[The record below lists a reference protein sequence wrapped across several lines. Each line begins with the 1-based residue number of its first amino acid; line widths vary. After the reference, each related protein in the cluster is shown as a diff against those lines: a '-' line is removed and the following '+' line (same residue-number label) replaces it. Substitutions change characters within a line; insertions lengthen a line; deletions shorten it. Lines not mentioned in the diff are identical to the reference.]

1 MIPRSPRKLP
11 RTHAH
16 HPHRRPGRSRPPE
29 RCPLAR
35 PVTSEGKATVSR
47 NALKHGLAA
56 VRHLVLEG
64 EDTTAYEEL
73 LTRLIDELAP
83 VSELEAQLVR
93 RLAATLWKQD
103 RADRLETEILGSQ
116 PKHDVC
122 YAADYHTLV
131 VNPAATMQLARFNAL
146 RAYQAQLGREA
157 SRILRELR
165 QLRKEPLAVTTDELE
180 NEPEPLPEAQP
191 APTPTE
197 PATEPADEAL
207 LQNEP
212 EPPPDALAAAA
223 MIATGEPLQILAAAR
238 YLGME
243 EEAIAYF
250 RRAEPANT
258 A

>member
-1 MIPRSPRKLP
+1 M
-11 RTHAH
+11 RTTRTAAQTEAA
-16 HPHRRPGRSRPPE
+16 RRNGARSRG
-29 RCPLAR
+29 
-35 PVTSEGKATVSR
+35 PVTPEGKATASR

-56 VRHLVLEG
+56 VRHLVLEE
-64 EDTTAYEEL
+64 EDTAAFEGL
-73 LTRLIDELAP
+73 LTRLVHELAP
-83 VSELEAQLVR
+83 ASELQAQLVR
-93 RLAATLWKQD
+93 RLAATLWKQE
-103 RADRLETEILGSQ
+103 RADRLETEILGNQ
-116 PKHDVC
+116 PKHDIA

-165 QLRKEPLAVTTDELE
+165 QLRKEPLATTADEPE

-191 APTPTE
+191 ASTPAKAAAE
-197 PATEPADEAL
+197 QE

-212 EPPPDALAAAA
+212 EPPSDALAAAA

-250 RRAEPANT
+250 RRVEPAN
-258 A
+258 ADQPPWRSAG